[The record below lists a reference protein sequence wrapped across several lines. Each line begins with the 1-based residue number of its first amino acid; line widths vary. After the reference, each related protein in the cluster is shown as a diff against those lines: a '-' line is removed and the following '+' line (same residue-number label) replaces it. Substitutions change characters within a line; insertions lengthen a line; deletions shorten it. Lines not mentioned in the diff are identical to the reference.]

1 MNTRSTV
8 AGALILATAGLATT
22 LATTANAWVAVP
34 ANYVEGIVQ
43 SVDHTAKT
51 LTVANGT
58 YHVRSLGELNE
69 VNAGDKVDLTFLTEA
84 GQNVAIAV
92 TLR

>member
-1 MNTRSTV
+1 MNTRTTV
-8 AGALILATAGLATT
+8 AGALLLATAG
-22 LATTANAWVAVP
+22 LATTANAWVAIP

-43 SVDHTAKT
+43 SVDRDART

-69 VNAGDKVDLTFLTEA
+69 VNAGDKVDLSYLNEA
-84 GQNVAIAV
+84 GQNVVIAV

>member
-1 MNTRSTV
+1 MNTRTTV
-8 AGALILATAGLATT
+8 AGALILATAG

-43 SVDHTAKT
+43 SVDRDART
-51 LTVANGT
+51 LTVANST

-69 VNAGDKVDLTFLTEA
+69 VNAGDKVDVAFLNEA
-84 GQNVAIAV
+84 GQNLAIAA

>member
-1 MNTRSTV
+1 MNTRTTV
-8 AGALILATAGLATT
+8 AGALILATAGLAT
-22 LATTANAWVAVP
+22 ASANAWVAVP

-43 SVDHTAKT
+43 SVDRDART

-69 VNAGDKVDLTFLTEA
+69 VNAGDEVDVTFLNEA

>member
-1 MNTRSTV
+1 MNTRTTV
-8 AGALILATAGLATT
+8 AGALILATAGI
-22 LATTANAWVAVP
+22 ATTANAWVAVP

-43 SVDHTAKT
+43 SIDRDARTV
-51 LTVANGT
+51 TVANT
-58 YHVRSLGELNE
+58 KYQVRSLGELNE
-69 VNAGDKVDLTFLTEA
+69 VNAGDKVNVAFINEA

>member
-1 MNTRSTV
+1 MTTRTTV
-8 AGALILATAGLATT
+8 AGALILATAG

-43 SVDHTAKT
+43 SVDQNART

-58 YHVRSLGELNE
+58 FHVRSLGELNDI
-69 VNAGDKVDLTFLTEA
+69 NAGDKVDVAFVNEG
-84 GQNVAIAV
+84 GQNVVIAV